1 VIFRLRQKSSK
12 TRFKLVDVLA
22 IDFDNG
28 R

>member
-1 VIFRLRQKSSK
+1 VIFRLRQKSLK